1 MPTIDDMIAH
11 CGRDELLQV
20 AGRGP
25 RDGREIDTARVETAL
40 ARAASTVVGYV
51 RGRYP
56 TITAE
61 ALTPMLVGYALDLAR
76 HELRLMIGPSAAI
89 AAEVKERADAAIAR
103 LKDISNGRLSL
114 DVEPGTTTPAA
125 PASEL
130 TVTAAMPA
138 SRTPGTLMGYRT

>member
-1 MPTIDDMIAH
+1 MPTVDDMIAH
-11 CGRDELLQV
+11 CGRDELMQV
-20 AGRGP
+20 AGTGP
-25 RDGREIDTARVETAL
+25 RDMRTLDTVRIATAL
-40 ARAASTVVGYV
+40 TRAASTVVGYV

-56 TITAE
+56 TITADT
-61 ALTPMLVGYALDLAR
+61 LTPMLTGYALDLAR

-130 TVTAAMPA
+130 TVTAVMPA
-138 SRTPGTLMGYRT
+138 PRTSTTLAGYRP